1 MESKS
6 SKKLSGVFLL
16 LVGAALFLFGYYL
29 GLPKSSI
36 DNNEIASEELP
47 PKPSVELQS
56 KNIKPSTKSS
66 DRDRDVQVNEEE
78 VEEEVKKLASTK
90 SLEQMLLAAQSE
102 TNPIKRSAAYA
113 RALENLN
120 RDNIGQALKAFE
132 SLPMGFENMQEY
144 KMLLYSWSQ
153 FDPLAAIDYCKTR
166 ASGIGAGFAASGVL
180 EGWANRDPESARAW
194 VEDPENAGMA
204 KLYNFGLVKGW
215 ANRDL
220 EGATAYVMNLKGGDE
235 VSKLVGIL
243 ADRHNREGGFGQASS
258 WAEELPDPKL
268 KEGAFMNLSR
278 SFARDRPEEVAE
290 WLETHA
296 NEKYSAKA
304 FENLGRKWSETDP
317 ESSIDY
323 FSNLPDGKS
332 QEVGI
337 KSSISN
343 WAKQDPLSAGDWLN
357 ERESGPKL
365 DSALAAY
372 ASTVSTKDGGA
383 AMEWAISISDEKLQQ
398 STIKKVGQEW
408 YRQDKDSVES
418 WLPSSGLSE
427 TAQKSIRNPPKKSWW
442 QSMHEK

>member
-1 MESKS
+1 MKS
-6 SKKLSGVFLL
+6 VKQSRTFWSFIFLIGAILFLSGYYFGLTKNSLSNDGDYYGVPAQAGKTQSPLL
-16 LVGAALFLFGYYL
+16 FKNQTIPSSYMDDTQKQQDMVDSG
-29 GLPKSSI
+29 KSNTTSL
-36 DNNEIASEELP
+36 LP
-47 PKPSVELQS
+47 PINELLNS
-56 KNIKPSTKSS
+56 A
-66 DRDRDVQVNEEE
+66 R
-78 VEEEVKKLASTK
+78 
-90 SLEQMLLAAQSE
+90 LES
-102 TNPIKRSAAYA
+102 NPIRRAAAFA
-113 RALENLN
+113 RALESLKQE
-120 RDNIGQALKAFE
+120 NISLTLKEFE

-144 KMLLYSWSQ
+144 KMLLYAWSQ
-153 FDPLAAIDYCKTR
+153 FDPLAAIDYCKDR
-166 ASGIGAGFAASGVL
+166 ASGIGAGFATAGVL
-180 EGWANRDPESARAW
+180 EGWANLDPESAREW
-194 VEDPENAGMA
+194 VEDPENSGMA
-204 KLYNFGLVKGW
+204 KIYNFGLVRGW

-220 EGATAYVMNLKGGDE
+220 EGATNYVMGLEGGEE
-235 VSKLVGIL
+235 VGKLVGIL
-243 ADRHNREGGFGQASS
+243 TEKHNREGGFSQASS
-258 WAEELPDPKL
+258 WADTLPNDKL

-317 ESSIDY
+317 QSSIDY

-408 YRQDKDSVES
+408 YRQDKDSVEA

-427 TAQKSIRNPPKKSWW
+427 SAQKNIRNPPKKNWW
-442 QSMHEK
+442 QSLNDK

>member
-6 SKKLSGVFLL
+6 SKKWSGVFLL
-16 LVGAALFLFGYYL
+16 LVGSALFLFGYYL

-36 DNNEIASEELP
+36 DNNKIVSEELP

-56 KNIKPSTKSS
+56 KNNKPSTKTF
-66 DRDRDVQVNEEE
+66 DPDRDVQVNEEE
-78 VEEEVKKLASTK
+78 EEEVKTLTSQK

-102 TNPIKRSAAYA
+102 TNPIKRSAAFA
-113 RALENLN
+113 RAFENLN
-120 RDNIGQALKAFE
+120 QDNIGQALKAFE
-132 SLPMGFENMQEY
+132 SLHMGFENMQEY

-153 FDPLAAIDYCKTR
+153 FDPLAAIDYCKDR
-166 ASGIGAGFAASGVL
+166 ASGIGAGFATAGVL
-180 EGWANRDPESARAW
+180 EGWANLDPEAARKW
-194 VEDPENAGMA
+194 VQYPENAGMA
-204 KLYNFGLVKGW
+204 KIYNFGLVRGW

-220 EGATAYVMNLKGGDE
+220 EGATDYVMGLEGGEE
-235 VSKLVGIL
+235 VGKLVGIL

-278 SFARDRPEEVAE
+278 TFARDRPEEVAE

-408 YRQDKDSVES
+408 YRQDKDSVEA

-427 TAQKSIRNPPKKSWW
+427 TAQKNIRNPPKKNWW
-442 QSMHEK
+442 QSLNDK

>member
-1 MESKS
+1 MESNS
-6 SKKLSGVFLL
+6 SKKLSGAFLI
-16 LVGAALFLFGYYL
+16 LVGAALFSFGYYM
-29 GLPKSSI
+29 GLPKSSM
-36 DNNEIASEELP
+36 DNKNIAHEAYTQKQGGES
-47 PKPSVELQS
+47 QS
-56 KNIKPSTKSS
+56 KKSNS
-66 DRDRDVQVNEEE
+66 IPKSFERDRDVPLIDSQEEE
-78 VEEEVKKLASTK
+78 NDRSFVSKK
-90 SLEQMLLAAQSE
+90 SLEEILLSAQSE
-102 TNPIKRSAAYA
+102 TNPIKRSAAFA
-113 RALENLN
+113 RALETLN
-120 RDNIGQALKAFE
+120 PDNISQALKAFE

-144 KMLLYSWSQ
+144 KMLLYTWSQ
-153 FDPLAAIDYCKTR
+153 FDPLAAIDYCKSR

-180 EGWANRDPESARAW
+180 EGWATRDPYSAKAW

-215 ANRDL
+215 ATRDL

-235 VSKLVGIL
+235 VAKLVGIL
-243 ADRHNREGGFGQASS
+243 TDQHNREGGFGRASS

-304 FENLGRKWSETDP
+304 FENLGKKWSETDP
-317 ESSIDY
+317 ESSISY

-343 WAKQDPLSAGDWLN
+343 WAKQDPLAAGEWLN
-357 ERESGPKL
+357 ERDSGPKL

-372 ASTVSTKDGGA
+372 ASTVSLKDGGA
-383 AMEWAISISDEKLQQ
+383 AMEWAISISDPKLQK

-408 YRQDKDSVES
+408 YRQDKDSVEA
-418 WLPSSGLSE
+418 WLPQSGLPESE
-427 TAQKSIRNPPKKSWW
+427 QKSIRNPPKKSWW

>member
-1 MESKS
+1 
-6 SKKLSGVFLL
+6 
-16 LVGAALFLFGYYL
+16 
-29 GLPKSSI
+29 
-36 DNNEIASEELP
+36 
-47 PKPSVELQS
+47 
-56 KNIKPSTKSS
+56 
-66 DRDRDVQVNEEE
+66 
-78 VEEEVKKLASTK
+78 
-90 SLEQMLLAAQSE
+90 
-102 TNPIKRSAAYA
+102 
-113 RALENLN
+113 
-120 RDNIGQALKAFE
+120 
-132 SLPMGFENMQEY
+132 
-144 KMLLYSWSQ
+144 MLLYAWSQ
-153 FDPLAAIDYCKTR
+153 FDPLAAIDYCKGR
-166 ASGIGAGFAASGVL
+166 ASGIGAGFATAGVL

-194 VEDPENAGMA
+194 VEDPANAGMA
-204 KLYNFGLVKGW
+204 KLYNFGLIKGW

-220 EGATAYVMNLKGGDE
+220 QGATDYVMGLEGGEE
-235 VSKLVGIL
+235 VGKLVGIITESFIR
-243 ADRHNREGGFGQASS
+243 AGGFSQASS
-258 WAEELPDPKL
+258 WADALPNAKL

-278 SFARDRPEEVAE
+278 SFSRDRPEDVAG
-290 WLETHA
+290 WLESHA

-304 FENLGRKWSETDP
+304 FENLGKRWSETDP

-408 YRQDKDSVES
+408 YRQDKDSVEA
-418 WLPSSGLSE
+418 WLPSSGLSK
-427 TAQKSIRNPPKKSWW
+427 TAQKNIRNPPKKNWW
-442 QSMHEK
+442 QSLNEQ